1 MHEICQK
8 SEPFGPVVEVPEA
21 KQLFDALSKSGNSHQ
36 MAVVPWFLNL
46 FGCFED
52 VDMGFQGQGVQW
64 NALFYRNPHQ
74 EMAELPYLVIFKNPH
89 SILRGTRVIITYLS
103 KPNPY
108 LLYWAQ
114 VYQFVARSTASFCF
128 NSPYSCTGTCLP
140 HGLLMFTL
148 CNTSFSSPSSA
159 LGLPLHFLSETTRDY
174 PVDSVLHI
182 CFALL

>member
-1 MHEICQK
+1 M
-8 SEPFGPVVEVPEA
+8 VEVPEA

-64 NALFYRNPHQ
+64 NALFYRNLHQ

-108 LLYWAQ
+108 LS
-114 VYQFVARSTASFCF
+114 RSLQ
-128 NSPYSCTGTCLP
+128 SPIE
-140 HGLLMFTL
+140 
-148 CNTSFSSPSSA
+148 SSPLRILLRS
-159 LGLPLHFLSETTRDY
+159 H
-174 PVDSVLHI
+174 DSLKSK
-182 CFALL
+182 